1 MLTPIRGSKPKV
13 WYFLILYRLLN
24 IFEAPK
30 LGKPNLLIID
40 FSSSTLKTL
49 GLLFPIWGSGVT
61 VPISIKLK
69 FCFNKPGNASAFL
82 SKPAASPTG
91 CVNLKFKNLI
101 SVIGIKI

>member
-1 MLTPIRGSKPKV
+1 M

-40 FSSSTLKTL
+40 FSSGILKTL
-49 GLLFPIWGSGVT
+49 GLLFPTWGSGVT
-61 VPISIKLK
+61 VPTSIKLK

-101 SVIGIKI
+101 FVIGVITFFFGGN